1 MIDAAKIRRESMRW
15 YILLTLDNARPVDPH
30 ETLVV
35 TTIQAIFGDA
45 TQHEVRR
52 ELDYLADRSLVKLD
66 KRPDGVWVCG
76 LTHYGVD
83 IAEYTVECNPG
94 IARRCGLVSCHRA
107 AGKASYPPS
116 VKAWLDQAL
125 AENNFSD
132 YEALSAE
139 LAGRG
144 FAISK
149 SALHRYG
156 QNFEERLSAL
166 KVASEQARAV
176 VAAAPDEEGAVNE
189 ALMRLVQEHLFK
201 LLMSEGGQFDL
212 PKVAKA
218 VAELGRASVVQKK
231 RGRAEVRSKAEAA
244 AAQVEDRPQRCQCRH
259 RVPRFVGRFWG
270 RHEARPQ
277 ANPRAAAF
285 APGRDPL
292 GRQGRQRARGIP
304 RLPAALGRH
313 PRPAQGR

>member
-1 MIDAAKIRRESMRW
+1 M
-15 YILLTLDNARPVDPH
+15 PP
-30 ETLVV
+30 
-35 TTIQAIFGDA
+35 
-45 TQHEVRR
+45 
-52 ELDYLADRSLVKLD
+52 RSKVGQLP
-66 KRPDGVWVCG
+66 PD
-76 LTHYGVD
+76 
-83 IAEYTVECNPG
+83 
-94 IARRCGLVSCHRA
+94 
-107 AGKASYPPS
+107 

-231 RGRAEVRSKAEAA
+231 WQSEVRSKAEAA
-244 AAQVEDRPQRCQCRH
+244 AAQVEKI
-259 RVPRFVGRFWG
+259 
-270 RHEARPQ
+270 ARKGGLN
-277 ANPRAAAF
+277 ADTVAEIRREILGVAA
-285 APGRDPL
+285 
-292 GRQGRQRARGIP
+292 
-304 RLPAALGRH
+304 
-313 PRPAQGR
+313 